1 MAPKLPIYLDY
12 HATTPVDPRAL
23 EAMLPFF
30 HQRFGNPAS
39 KTHRFG
45 WEADEA
51 VERARE
57 QLAAL
62 IGAEPKE
69 LIWTSGATESNNLAI
84 QALARCYRQKG
95 NHLVTTAIEHKSVLY
110 AYKRLA
116 EQGYQITVLPVGRDG
131 LLDLEKLRAA
141 LTDATILVS
150 VMAANNEIGVLQPL
164 EEISRIVHQRGALLH
179 SDAAQA
185 CGKIPLNVRTQGIDL
200 LSFTA
205 HKVYGPKGIG
215 ALYAR
220 RRGGKPVELVPML
233 EGGGHERGLRSGTL
247 NVPAIVGAGVAAEIA
262 QQEMAEEGRRLAG
275 LRERLHQKL
284 QAELSGLRLNG
295 HPERRLPGNLSL
307 SFVGVEGE
315 ALLMGLHDVALSSG
329 SACTSANPTPSHV
342 LKALGLSDADAHST
356 LRFGLG
362 RWTTPEEVDYAA
374 ERTIEVVRRLRE
386 LSAPP
391 PRPAADPKPR
401 WA

>member
-1 MAPKLPIYLDY
+1 MGHKLPIYMDY

-30 HQRFGNPAS
+30 KERFGNPAS

-45 WEADEA
+45 WDAEEA

-84 QALARCYRQKG
+84 HGVARCYRQKG
-95 NHLVTTAIEHKSVLY
+95 NHLITTAIEHKSVLY
-110 AYKRLA
+110 TYKRLA
-116 EQGYQITVLPVGRDG
+116 EQGYQVTVLPVQPDG
-131 LLDLEKLRAA
+131 LLDLDRLREAM
-141 LTDATILVS
+141 TDSTILVS
-150 VMAANNEIGVLQPL
+150 IMAANNEVGVLQPL
-164 EEISRIVHQRGALLH
+164 REISAIVHERGALLH
-179 SDAAQA
+179 TDAAQG
-185 CGKIPLNVRTQGIDL
+185 CGKIPLNVRSLGIDL

-205 HKVYGPKGIG
+205 HKVYGPKGVG

-220 RRGGKPVELVPML
+220 RRGKPVELVPLL

-247 NVPAIVGAGVAAEIA
+247 NVPAIVGAGMAAEIA
-262 QQEMAEEGRRLAG
+262 QGEMAEEARRLTS
-275 LRERLHQKL
+275 LRERLR
-284 QAELSGLRLNG
+284 QALLSQLADIKLNG

-307 SFVGVEGE
+307 SFAGVEGE

-342 LKALGLSDADAHST
+342 LKAIGLSDAQAHST

-362 RWTTPEEVDYAA
+362 RYSTAEEVDYAA

-386 LSAPP
+386 LSAPQP
-391 PRPAADPKPR
+391 APAAADSKPR

>member
-1 MAPKLPIYLDY
+1 MGHKLPIYMDY

-30 HQRFGNPAS
+30 KERFGNPAS

-45 WEADEA
+45 WDAEEA

-84 QALARCYRQKG
+84 HGVARCYRQRG
-95 NHLVTTAIEHKSVLY
+95 NHLITTAIEHKSVLY
-110 AYKRLA
+110 TYKRLA
-116 EQGYQITVLPVGRDG
+116 EQGYRITVLPVQPDG
-131 LLDLEKLRAA
+131 LLDLDRLREAM
-141 LTDATILVS
+141 TDSTILVS
-150 VMAANNEIGVLQPL
+150 IMAANNEVGVLQPL
-164 EEISRIVHQRGALLH
+164 REISAIVHERGALLH
-179 SDAAQA
+179 TDAAQG
-185 CGKIPLNVRTQGIDL
+185 CGKIPLNVRSLGIDL

-205 HKVYGPKGIG
+205 HKVYGPKGVG

-220 RRGGKPVELVPML
+220 RRGKPVELVPLL

-247 NVPAIVGAGVAAEIA
+247 NVPAIVGAGMAAEIA
-262 QQEMAEEGRRLAG
+262 QGEMAEEARRLTS
-275 LRERLHQKL
+275 LRERLR
-284 QAELSGLRLNG
+284 QALLSQLADIKLNG

-307 SFVGVEGE
+307 SFAGVEGE

-342 LKALGLSDADAHST
+342 LKAIGLSDAQAHST

-362 RWTTPEEVDYAA
+362 RYSTAEEVDYAA

-386 LSAPP
+386 LSAPQP
-391 PRPAADPKPR
+391 APAAADSKPR

>member
-1 MAPKLPIYLDY
+1 MGHKLPIYMDY

-30 HQRFGNPAS
+30 KERFGNPAS

-45 WEADEA
+45 WDAEEA

-84 QALARCYRQKG
+84 HGVARCYRQKG
-95 NHLVTTAIEHKSVLY
+95 NHLITTAIEHKSVLY
-110 AYKRLA
+110 TYTRLA
-116 EQGYQITVLPVGRDG
+116 EQGYQVTVLPVQPDG
-131 LLDLEKLRAA
+131 LLDLDRLREAM
-141 LTDATILVS
+141 TDSTILVS
-150 VMAANNEIGVLQPL
+150 IMAANNEVGVLQPL
-164 EEISRIVHQRGALLH
+164 REISAIVHERGALLH
-179 SDAAQA
+179 TDAAQG
-185 CGKIPLNVRTQGIDL
+185 CGKIPLNVRSLGIDL

-205 HKVYGPKGIG
+205 HKVYGPKGVG

-220 RRGGKPVELVPML
+220 RRGKPVELVPLL

-247 NVPAIVGAGVAAEIA
+247 NVPAIVGAGMAAEIA
-262 QQEMAEEGRRLAG
+262 QGEMAEEARRLTS
-275 LRERLHQKL
+275 LRERLR
-284 QAELSGLRLNG
+284 QALLSQLADIKLNG

-307 SFVGVEGE
+307 SFAGVEGE

-342 LKALGLSDADAHST
+342 LKAIGLSDAQAHST

-362 RWTTPEEVDYAA
+362 RYSTAEEVDYAA

-386 LSAPP
+386 LSAPQP
-391 PRPAADPKPR
+391 APAAADSKPR

>member
-1 MAPKLPIYLDY
+1 MSLKLPIYMDY

-23 EAMLPFF
+23 EAMLPYFGE
-30 HQRFGNPAS
+30 RFGNPAS

-51 VERARE
+51 VESARE

-62 IGAEPKE
+62 IGAEAKE

-84 QALARCYRQKG
+84 QSVARCYRGQG
-95 NHLVTTAIEHKSVLY
+95 NHVITTAIEHKSVLY
-110 AYKRLA
+110 TCKRLA
-116 EQGYQITVLPVGRDG
+116 EQGLQTTVLPVQPDG
-131 LLDLEKLRAA
+131 LVDLERLRAA
-141 LTDATILVS
+141 LTDQTILVS
-150 VMAANNEIGVLQPL
+150 VMAANNEVGVLQPL
-164 EEISRIVHQRGALLH
+164 EEIAALAHQRGALLH
-179 SDAAQA
+179 TDAAQA
-185 CGKIPLNVRTQGIDL
+185 CGKIPLQVRRMGIDL

-205 HKVYGPKGIG
+205 HKVYGPKGVG

-220 RRGGKPVELVPML
+220 RRGQPVELTPLL

-247 NVPAIVGAGVAAEIA
+247 NVPGIVGAGVAAELA
-262 QQEMAEEGRRLAG
+262 QKEMAEETRRLQA
-275 LRERLHQKL
+275 LRERLRAKL
-284 QAELSGLRLNG
+284 FDQLPDLKLNG

-307 SFVGVEGE
+307 SFAGVEGE

-342 LKALGLSDADAHST
+342 LKALGLSDAQAHAT

-362 RWTTPEEVDYAA
+362 RWSTAEQVDYAA

-386 LSAPP
+386 LNAPP
-391 PRPAADPKPR
+391 QVPAGADSKPR